1 MRAGVVTLLAAGLL
15 LIGAGWLTADDK
27 AEKDQ
32 KALQGTW
39 QPESLNQAGQA
50 APAEQLK
57 EITLV
62 IKDNSYT
69 ISMGGQE
76 IETGTFKLDS
86 SMKPK
91 TIDFE
96 IQSGNDKGKKQPGI
110 YELEGDTF
118 KLCLA
123 FPGES
128 DRPKELV
135 AKADTKTICSV
146 FKRQK
151 K

>member
-1 MRAGVVTLLAAGLL
+1 MRAGVMTLLIAGLL
-15 LIGAGWLTADDK
+15 LFGAGWLTADDK
-27 AEKDQ
+27 AEKGQ
-32 KALQGTW
+32 EALQGTW
-39 QPESLNQAGQA
+39 QPETLNQAGVA

-57 EITLV
+57 EITFV
-62 IKDNSYT
+62 IKDNTYT
-69 ISMGGQE
+69 ISMGGNE
-76 IETGTFKLDS
+76 IENGTFKLDS
-86 SMKPK
+86 SKKPK

-110 YELEGDTF
+110 YDLEGDTL

-135 AKADTKTICSV
+135 AKADTKTIYSV

>member
-1 MRAGVVTLLAAGLL
+1 MRAGVLTLLAVGLL
-15 LIGAGWLTADDK
+15 VIGAGSLTADDK
-27 AEKDQ
+27 ADKDQ
-32 KALQGTW
+32 EALQGTW
-39 QPESLNQAGQA
+39 QFDTFNQAGQA

-57 EITLV
+57 EMTFV
-62 IKDNSYT
+62 IKNNTYT
-69 ISMGGQE
+69 LSMGDNE
-76 IETGTFKLDS
+76 LETGTFKLDS
-86 SMKPK
+86 GKKPK
-91 TIDFE
+91 TIDLD
-96 IQSGNDKGKKQPGI
+96 IQSGDDKGKKQPGI

-118 KLCLA
+118 KVCLA

-135 AKADTKTICSV
+135 AKADTKTVSFV

>member
-1 MRAGVVTLLAAGLL
+1 MRAGVATLLAVGLF
-15 LIGAGWLTADDK
+15 LIGAGSLTADDK

-32 KALQGTW
+32 EALQGTW
-39 QPESLNQAGQA
+39 QPETINQAGQA
-50 APAEQLK
+50 APAEALK
-57 EITLV
+57 EFTFV
-62 IKDNSYT
+62 IKNNTYT
-69 ISMGGQE
+69 LSVGGNE
-76 IETGTFKLDS
+76 LENGTFKLDS
-86 SMKPK
+86 SKKPK
-91 TIDFE
+91 TIDLE

-110 YELEGDTF
+110 YELEVDTF
-118 KLCLA
+118 KVCLA

-135 AKADTKTICSV
+135 PKADTKTVSFV

>member
-1 MRAGVVTLLAAGLL
+1 MRACVVTLLGAGFL

-32 KALQGTW
+32 EALQGTW
-39 QPESLNQAGQA
+39 QPETLSQAGQA

-57 EITLV
+57 EITFV
-62 IKDNSYT
+62 IKDNTYSM
-69 ISMGGQE
+69 SMGGKE
-76 IETGTFKLDS
+76 LESGTFKLDS
-86 SMKPK
+86 SKKPK

-110 YELEGDTF
+110 YELEGDTL
-118 KLCLA
+118 KVCLA

-128 DRPKELV
+128 DRPKDLV
-135 AKADTKTICSV
+135 AKADTKTIYSV

>member
-32 KALQGTW
+32 EALQGMW
-39 QPESLNQAGQA
+39 QPETLNQAGQA

-57 EITLV
+57 EITFV
-62 IKDNSYT
+62 IKDNTYS
-69 ISMGGQE
+69 ISMGGKE
-76 IETGTFKLDS
+76 LENGTFKLDS
-86 SMKPK
+86 SKKPK

-96 IQSGNDKGKKQPGI
+96 IQSGNDKGKKQSGI

-135 AKADTKTICSV
+135 AKADTKTIYSV